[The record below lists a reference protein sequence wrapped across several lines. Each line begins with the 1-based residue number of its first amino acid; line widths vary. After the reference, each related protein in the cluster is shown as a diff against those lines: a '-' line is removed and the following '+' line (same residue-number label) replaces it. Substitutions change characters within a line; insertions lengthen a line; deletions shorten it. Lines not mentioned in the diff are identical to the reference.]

1 MRDADNIRELA
12 QLPID
17 YMGFIFYPKSARYV
31 EQRPDVELPRSI
43 KKVGV
48 FVNETTEVIRQK
60 AAEHQLNAVQLHGN
74 EPAKSCVELKETG
87 LEVFKVF
94 GIDEN
99 FDWTTV
105 EPYLSSV
112 DYFLFDTKSPQHGGT
127 GQTFNWNKLHEYPFE
142 KPYFLSGGLSL
153 ENIAE
158 AIAFEDSR
166 LIGLDLN
173 SKFEIAP
180 GQKDISTLKQ
190 VLKIIENE

>member
-17 YMGFIFYPKSARYV
+17 YMGFIFYPKSER
-31 EQRPDVELPRSI
+31 RPDVKLPQAI

-48 FVNETTEVIRQK
+48 FVNETAEVIRQK

-74 EPAKSCVELKETG
+74 EPVKSCVELQETG

-94 GIDEN
+94 GIDET

-190 VLKIIENE
+190 ALKIIENE

>member
-1 MRDADNIRELA
+1 
-12 QLPID
+12 
-17 YMGFIFYPKSARYV
+17 V
-31 EQRPDVELPRSI
+31 ERRPDVKLPQAI

-48 FVNETTEVIRQK
+48 FVNETAEVIRQK

-74 EPAKSCVELKETG
+74 EPVKSCVELQETG

-94 GIDEN
+94 GIDET

-190 VLKIIENE
+190 ALKIIENE

>member
-1 MRDADNIRELA
+1 
-12 QLPID
+12 
-17 YMGFIFYPKSARYV
+17 
-31 EQRPDVELPRSI
+31 
-43 KKVGV
+43 
-48 FVNETTEVIRQK
+48 
-60 AAEHQLNAVQLHGN
+60 
-74 EPAKSCVELKETG
+74 
-87 LEVFKVF
+87 
-94 GIDEN
+94 
-99 FDWTTV
+99 
-105 EPYLSSV
+105 
-112 DYFLFDTKSPQHGGT
+112 LFDTKSPQHGGT

-190 VLKIIENE
+190 ALKIIENE

>member
-31 EQRPDVELPRSI
+31 ERRPDVKLPQAI

-48 FVNETTEVIRQK
+48 FVNETAEVIRQK

-74 EPAKSCVELKETG
+74 EPVKSCVELQETG

-94 GIDEN
+94 GIDET

-190 VLKIIENE
+190 ALKIIENE